1 MDEIKDIICHYK
13 TPEDNHNKVFHIL
26 FLILIYHTYLQAK
39 ITKNDKE
46 RTENY
51 KILKQVWL
59 DLV

>member
-1 MDEIKDIICHYK
+1 MIHYK